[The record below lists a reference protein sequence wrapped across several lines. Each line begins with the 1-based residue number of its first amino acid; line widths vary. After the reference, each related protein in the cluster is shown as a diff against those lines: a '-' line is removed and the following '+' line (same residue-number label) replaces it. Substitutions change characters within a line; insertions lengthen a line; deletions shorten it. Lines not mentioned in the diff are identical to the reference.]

1 MEIMN
6 LTGIKNK
13 SEKALVYCRLKLD
26 AYTVNILL
34 DLVLVTT
41 LE

>member
-13 SEKALVYCRLKLD
+13 SEKGPRLLQTE
-26 AYTVNILL
+26 TVCLYS
-34 DLVLVTT
+34 
-41 LE
+41 